1 MVINLPGAQFQAL
14 LIRRSIQQFGTAYN
28 NINTAYTELYER
40 DEMQDLFDLADE
52 GRDDL
57 R

>member
-14 LIRRSIQQFGTAYN
+14 LIRRLIQQFGTAYN
-28 NINTAYTELYER
+28 NINTAHTELYER

-52 GRDDL
+52 GRDA